1 MSDASPPAPIAA
13 AATAAENVIIGGEK
27 SAGLMD
33 TLSSLFTK
41 NKKTIII
48 GVAVFLLYMAF
59 VKFAKSKNLSTGG
72 IGEHPRKEQVEAMA
86 NRQNQNR
93 NQKHA

>member
-1 MSDASPPAPIAA
+1 
-13 AATAAENVIIGGEK
+13 
-27 SAGLMD
+27 MD
-33 TLSSLFTK
+33 TLSSLFTKNKKTIIIGVAK

-72 IGEHPRKEQVEAMA
+72 IGEHPRKEQVESMA